1 MLQSLIRRP
10 RRILM
15 TVDAV
20 GGVWRYALDLARE
33 LAHGGD
39 SIVLAGLGPEP
50 SEEQA
55 KEVQAFAALAWLK
68 TPPDWMTRNESD
80 LERLPQELRA
90 LVCDCAI
97 DLVHLNAPTQAV
109 GLDVPCPVV
118 AVSHSCVV
126 TWLHAVRGQAVDGEW
141 AWQKDRNRRGF
152 DWANAVIA
160 PSRSHADMLEA
171 CYGPIARLSVV
182 SNGTRP
188 GPKAETREPMVL
200 AAARWWDE
208 GKNAATLDQA
218 ASLTRWPVFA
228 AGPLEGADG
237 QRTSFSNVTALGSVC
252 HDEVRRLMAQA
263 GIFVSPSVYEPFG
276 LAVLEAAT
284 SATPLV
290 LADIPTY
297 RELWNGAAMFYDVHD
312 PRDLARCV
320 DRLSDDARYRRRLGE
335 AAARRARKFSP
346 ARQAAA
352 MHEIYDRAALAVAER

>member
-1 MLQSLIRRP
+1 MLQPLIRRS

-33 LAHGGD
+33 LAQGGD

-50 SEEQA
+50 SEEQV
-55 KEVQAFAALAWLK
+55 KEAQAFAALAWLK
-68 TPPDWMTRNESD
+68 TPPDWTTRNEDD
-80 LERLPQELRA
+80 LDRLPQELGP
-90 LVCDCAI
+90 LVRDYAI

-109 GLDVPCPVV
+109 GLDVPCPIV

-126 TWLHAVRGQAVDGEW
+126 TWLRAVRGQAVDGEW
-141 AWQKDRNRRGF
+141 GWQKGRNRRGF

-188 GPKAETREPMVL
+188 GPKAQRREAVVL

-218 ASLTRWPVFA
+218 AALTKWPVFA
-228 AGPLEGADG
+228 AGPLRGADG
-237 QRTSFSNVTALGSVC
+237 QRADFSNVVPLGSVC
-252 HDEVRRLMAQA
+252 HDEVRLLMARA

-284 SATPLV
+284 SSTPLV
-290 LADIPTY
+290 LADITTY
-297 RELWNGAAMFYDVHD
+297 RELWDGAAMFYQVHD
-312 PRDLARCV
+312 PRDLARCI
-320 DRLSDDARYRRRLGE
+320 DRLSCDAELRRRLGE
-335 AAARRARKFSP
+335 AAARQARKFSA

-352 MHEIYDRAALAVAER
+352 MRDIYDRAALAVAER